1 MKIFISRP
9 TVIGPKFETAYSA
22 FRDHLV
28 SQGFVLQRLGSDNYS
43 KKAPLHAVIDLIKES
58 CGALVL
64 GYPQLE
70 FQHVAVRSAK
80 FQNNFRCA
88 YPTPWNQIEAAL
100 AYACDSPVLVIAH
113 PGIDG
118 GVFDHGVTGE
128 LVLHIDLAE
137 PNWFNRAQFA
147 QPFKEWV
154 GEVQLCSQRRSLG
167 AQPIASADRPRE

>member
-9 TVIGPKFETAYSA
+9 TVIGPKFETAYTA

-70 FQHVAVRSAK
+70 FQHVAVRSRVLILVKDGLLRGEVKLKLLLVRQISDAEEELPL
-80 FQNNFRCA
+80 CA
-88 YPTPWNQIEAAL
+88 RKVGDRAA
-100 AYACDSPVLVIAH
+100 I
-113 PGIDG
+113 G
-118 GVFDHGVTGE
+118 
-128 LVLHIDLAE
+128 AE
-137 PNWFNRAQFA
+137 P
-147 QPFKEWV
+147 QPV
-154 GEVQLCSQRRSLG
+154 GPQLVHLV
-167 AQPIASADRPRE
+167 